1 MTPSTTTPLTF
12 AQLGLAEPILRALT
26 DKKYLTPSPIQ
37 AEAIPHLLAGKDLM
51 GSAQTGTGKTAAFA
65 LPILQR
71 LSASLLPRTPRS
83 PRALILTP
91 TRELAVQIATSFAD
105 YGKYLQLRHVVI
117 YGGVGQGPQ
126 VYALTKG
133 VDIAI
138 ATPGR
143 LLDLAQ
149 QGHVKFDK
157 VEIFVLDEADRMLDM
172 GFTPDVKRILAKV
185 PEQRQSLLFSATVPA
200 SIQELASRILRK
212 PVRVEMTPEKPTVE
226 RITQRVCEVAQGDKY
241 TLLRHILDQNP
252 DGLVLVFSRTK
263 HGAKKL
269 ARNLSAAGYPA
280 GEIHGNKSQSQRQNA
295 LETFRSGRTRILVAT
310 DVAARGI
317 DVKGI
322 AMVVN
327 YDIPNEPEA
336 YVHRIGRTAR
346 AGAEGL
352 AFSFCDR
359 SERNYLRGIQRL
371 IRQNIPIYTDH
382 PFAKGGTGHGTTEH
396 TYRSP
401 LAHREATQAQR
412 KAPAS
417 RPSVT
422 HRAPLA
428 QRPESSHTTEG
439 HRPAEH
445 RPAPHRGT
453 EHRPSEHRP
462 AAHRPAAHREVE
474 HRPAVHHRP
483 AASHRPVE
491 SFDRPVVHHRSA
503 DTHRPSHAAPRPSH
517 GEHRPSHAAPRAAH
531 AEPRPAHASRP
542 AHAPERPTHAPRPAA
557 RHEAPHA
564 PASAARSGYSNHSS
578 PFQRN
583 QARQHRGAPGRG
595 RGTSQSW

>member
-1 MTPSTTTPLTF
+1 MTHSITTPTTF
-12 AQLGLAEPILRALT
+12 AQLGLAEPLLRALT
-26 DKKYLTPSPIQ
+26 DKKYTVPSPIQ

-71 LSASLLPRTPRS
+71 LSASLLPRVPRS

-91 TRELAVQIATSFAD
+91 TRELAVQIAASFSA

-117 YGGVGQGPQ
+117 YGGVGQQPQ
-126 VYALTKG
+126 VSALHRG

-185 PEQRQSLLFSATVPA
+185 PEVRQSLLFSATVPA

-212 PVRVEMTPEKPTVE
+212 PVRVEMTPEKPTVDK
-226 RITQRVCEVAQGDKY
+226 ITQRVCQVSQGDKY
-241 TLLRHILDQNP
+241 PLLRHILDEHTE
-252 DGLVLVFSRTK
+252 GLVLVFTRTK

-346 AGAEGL
+346 AGADGL
-352 AFSFCDR
+352 AFSFCDH

-371 IRQNIPIYTDH
+371 IRQNIPIHTDH
-382 PFAKGGTGHGTTEH
+382 PFAKGGPGVAPQEH
-396 TYRSP
+396 THRSP
-401 LAHREATQAQR
+401 LAYREAMQAQR
-412 KAPAS
+412 A
-417 RPSVT
+417 
-422 HRAPLA
+422 A
-428 QRPESSHTTEG
+428 QRPVPVHHHPAPAPRPAPAHRPAAAPHSTEG
-439 HRPAEH
+439 YRPAVHRPAE
-445 RPAPHRGT
+445 
-453 EHRPSEHRP
+453 
-462 AAHRPAAHREVE
+462 HRPAAHREVE

-483 AASHRPVE
+483 AAAHRP
-491 SFDRPVVHHRSA
+491 
-503 DTHRPSHAAPRPSH
+503 
-517 GEHRPSHAAPRAAH
+517 AH
-531 AEPRPAHASRP
+531 AEPRTVYVAT
-542 AHAPERPTHAPRPAA
+542 RPTHAPRPAH
-557 RHEAPHA
+557 RHEPAHAAAAP
-564 PASAARSGYSNHSS
+564 ARSGHGNQPSS
-578 PFQRN
+578 FQRN
-583 QARQHRGAPGRG
+583 PSRQHRRGPAHGRG
-595 RGTSQSW
+595 RSQDW